1 MRQPITI
8 SHKLHPARQQ
18 EKSLAKMAV
27 VKYCIATNKSLAIGT
42 ANVDALYNKIKFEY
56 PEAKLSKHKGYV
68 LVEREEE

>member
-18 EKSLAKMAV
+18 GKSLAGMAV
-27 VKYCIATNKSLAIGT
+27 VKFCLASNRKLIIGT
-42 ANVDALYNKIKFEY
+42 SNVDALYDKIKFEY

-68 LVEREEE
+68 KLK